1 MVAGLVEQKRKCRE
15 ARFPLGTLE
24 NGGFFGPPEML
35 AREQSTSAWR
45 AAWGRDKGFAKQDSA
60 LGDAIDVGSSHEPLK
75 WLVWLMLSIS
85 SRESAIIVGEEK
97 QDVRS
102 LSKAR

>member
-1 MVAGLVEQKRKCRE
+1 VVAGLVEQKRKCRE
-15 ARFPLGTLE
+15 ARFPPGTLE
-24 NGGFFGPPEML
+24 NRSFFGPPEML
-35 AREQSTSAWR
+35 AREQGTSAWR

-75 WLVWLMLSIS
+75 RLVGLMLRIS
-85 SRESAIIVGEEK
+85 ARVSAIVVGEEK

>member
-1 MVAGLVEQKRKCRE
+1 VEQKRKCRE
-15 ARFPLGTLE
+15 ARFPPGTLE

-35 AREQSTSAWR
+35 AREQGTSAWR

-60 LGDAIDVGSSHEPLK
+60 LGDAIDVGSSHELLK
-75 WLVWLMLSIS
+75 WLVGLMFSVGAS
-85 SRESAIIVGEEK
+85 ESAIVVGEEK
-97 QDVRS
+97 QNVRS